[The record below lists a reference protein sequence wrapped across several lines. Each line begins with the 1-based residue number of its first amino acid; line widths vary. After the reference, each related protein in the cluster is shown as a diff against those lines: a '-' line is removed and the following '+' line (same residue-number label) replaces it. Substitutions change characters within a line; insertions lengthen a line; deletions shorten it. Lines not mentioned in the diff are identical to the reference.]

1 MDIYDEQ
8 VQILYKLL
16 VMQKE
21 RLRDSELKKKFT
33 FILCDTRSSYYKD
46 ELYKLEKIISV
57 CEELIIT
64 QKYQRALYY
73 LCILKKKL
81 DNIILKANKDFY
93 KIQNKII

>member
-8 VQILYKLL
+8 AQILYKLL
-16 VMQKE
+16 AMQKE

-33 FILCDTRSSYYKD
+33 FILCDTRSSYYKE

-64 QKYQRALYY
+64 QKYQRSLYY
-73 LCILKKKL
+73 LCVLKKKL
-81 DNIILKANKDFY
+81 DNIILYVNKDFY
-93 KIQNKII
+93 TIQKQMI

>member
-8 VQILYKLL
+8 AQILYKLL
-16 VMQKE
+16 AMQKE

-33 FILCDTRSSYYKD
+33 FILCDTRSSYYKE

-64 QKYQRALYY
+64 QKYQRSLYY
-73 LCILKKKL
+73 LCVLKKKL
-81 DNIILKANKDFY
+81 DNIILNVNKDFY
-93 KIQNKII
+93 TIQKQMI